1 MEIVIAAFTVLSFSI
16 VSMSCSLC
24 VRVRVCLFLLNWNFK
39 WSKMNCNWSCK
50 YKYWSRR
57 SVVVVCGSD
66 TQEKRV
72 RKRTRTI
79 QGGFN
84 QNQLRTLYNFAKQS
98 RTEQRMSERLWML
111 QFHIRHIR
119 QTLNVTH
126 RLVLSVSV
134 NASGCSGSGHKNIAV
149 SPSLEYRDCYYYC
162 PAALSSNQMPEWR
175 VRM

>member
-1 MEIVIAAFTVLSFSI
+1 
-16 VSMSCSLC
+16 MSCSLC

-98 RTEQRMSERLWML
+98 RTAANEWA
-111 QFHIRHIR
+111 I
-119 QTLNVTH
+119 
-126 RLVLSVSV
+126 V
-134 NASGCSGSGHKNIAV
+134 NAAISHTTHTTNAECNT
-149 SPSLEYRDCYYYC
+149 SPSTLCECECQWLQWKWIQKHRS
-162 PAALSSNQMPEWR
+162 LSLFRISWLLLLLPCGPFVEPHAR
-175 VRM
+175 VASAYVKASVCLYVKCRSP